1 MIHNKLDTY
10 GRKRLF
16 VHIQIASLLPPMN
29 YASSLTPTL
38 SVFTRKNIQ
47 EDLRSLIKF
56 GTFFKTK
63 LDN

>member
-16 VHIQIASLLPPMN
+16 VRIQIAGLLPPMI

-47 EDLRSLIKF
+47 EDLRFLIKF